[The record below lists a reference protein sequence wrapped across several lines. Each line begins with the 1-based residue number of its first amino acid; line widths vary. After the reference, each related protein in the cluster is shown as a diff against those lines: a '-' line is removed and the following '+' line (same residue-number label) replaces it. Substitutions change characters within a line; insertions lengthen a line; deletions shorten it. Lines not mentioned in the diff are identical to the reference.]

1 MVKKVRGEI
10 ENVNKEKKS
19 FLADAFLTY
28 WVLNGSFHRLLR
40 MSSHFRARVLGSSP
54 ICLDPN
60 ASEDRNKKEMVIK
73 KEIIRSEV
81 LTV

>member
-60 ASEDRNKKEMVIK
+60 ASEDRNKKRDGYQ